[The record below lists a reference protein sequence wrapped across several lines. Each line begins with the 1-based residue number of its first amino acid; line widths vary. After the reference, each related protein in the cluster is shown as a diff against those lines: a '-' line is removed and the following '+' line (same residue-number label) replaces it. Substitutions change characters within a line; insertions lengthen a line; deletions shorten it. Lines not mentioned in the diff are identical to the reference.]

1 MKALPTYN
9 IRGALGT
16 RNTSGRAAFHSS
28 ESAPAGT
35 VVADSTDGAA
45 NQDGYPPGPYV
56 TNMSSVNS
64 TLMILVDLLTVW

>member
-28 ESAPAGT
+28 ESAPAGNRT
-35 VVADSTDGAA
+35 VVVDSTDGAA
-45 NQDGYPPGPYV
+45 NQAGPPPCIAV
-56 TNMSSVNS
+56 TSM
-64 TLMILVDLLTVW
+64 LGIEMELVQV

>member
-1 MKALPTYN
+1 MRSSEMISVDKFKDAEYV
-9 IRGALGT
+9 T
-16 RNTSGRAAFHSS
+16 RTIPSQTDHTFHSS
-28 ESAPAGT
+28 KSAST
-35 VVADSTDGAA
+35 TDGAA